1 MFAVAQVDQGRTV
14 RTLMVPRAAVIE
26 DANTNSFRVFV
37 IDRDN
42 RARLRVVLLAP
53 RQSGDTVRLVSGV
66 KEGER
71 VATTSLNQ
79 LYDSAPVTHAE
90 TR

>member
-1 MFAVAQVDQGRTV
+1 VAQVDQGRTT
-14 RTLMVPRAAVIE
+14 RTLIVPRAAVIE

-37 IDRDN
+37 VDRES

-71 VATTSLNQ
+71 LATTSLNQ
-79 LYDSAPVTHAE
+79 LYDSAPVTRAE
-90 TR
+90 AR

>member
-1 MFAVAQVDQGRTV
+1 MFAVAQIDQGRTI
-14 RTLMVPRAAVIE
+14 RTLIVPRAAVIE
-26 DANTNSFRVFV
+26 DANTNSFRIFAV
-37 IDRDN
+37 DREN

-53 RQSGDTVRLVSGV
+53 RQSGDTVRIVSGV

-71 VATTSLNQ
+71 VATSSLNQ

-90 TR
+90 AR